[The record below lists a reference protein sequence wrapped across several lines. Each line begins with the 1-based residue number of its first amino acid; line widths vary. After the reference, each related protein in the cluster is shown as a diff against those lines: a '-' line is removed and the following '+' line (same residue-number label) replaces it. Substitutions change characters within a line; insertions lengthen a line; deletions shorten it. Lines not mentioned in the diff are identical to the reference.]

1 MSVNPGF
8 GGQKF
13 IMNTYKKIREL
24 KNMINDMNENCLIEV
39 DGGISLNNISELC
52 IAGADMFVA
61 GASVFETNDKAL
73 AVKSLK
79 EAVSHF

>member
-13 IMNTYKKIREL
+13 IENTYKKIREL
-24 KNMINDMNENCLIEV
+24 KNMISNMNENCLIEV
-39 DGGISLNNISELC
+39 DGGIGLHNIADLC

-61 GASVFETNDKAL
+61 GASVFEASDKAL